1 MSIVA
6 AAPRGNPNVA
16 ILNSL
21 QIEIKAAQAKLTK
34 RLNEIGNIRRQSYSR
49 IMYYII
55 IVLAMI
61 FFAYII
67 LKDLYRVLKTY
78 QDNALVGE
86 ENNDNTT
93 HGIDDDY
100 VYIYDTD
107 YARKISQQLIK
118 TLDSSNENIKTTFQ
132 PLVDFRER
140 NKLDTKLYTRTNTH
154 TLGPDDDTYT
164 YDKKAGASFWSML
177 FERPGYYSMV
187 NADPRNAV
195 GA

>member
-21 QIEIKAAQAKLTK
+21 QIEIKTAQDKLTK

-49 IMYYII
+49 IMYYIV

-67 LKDLYRVLKTY
+67 LKDLYRVLKTH
-78 QDNALVGE
+78 E
-86 ENNDNTT
+86 ENTEVAQEDTAVSTT
-93 HGIDDDY
+93 DDDY
-100 VYIYDTD
+100 VYIDDTD
-107 YARKISQQLIK
+107 YARRISQKLIN
-118 TLDSSNENIKTTFQ
+118 TLEVSNDNIKTTFQ

-140 NKLDTKLYTRTNTH
+140 NKLDTKLYTRTNAH

-164 YDKKAGASFWSML
+164 YDKSAGASFWSML